1 MKQYTYQLKVRSEKE
16 MELLERQYRE
26 QLEET
31 RNYCQLYG
39 VGEPNLSGV
48 KYPDKL
54 YVELT
59 EIATGAKSSADISDC
74 TCRTIYPLL
83 TSFRPEGS
91 ALDEL
96 HEYLNTNM
104 TYEELNLLLK
114 AAQDDGI
121 QPGTIADIFTPLDK
135 YVEIKAIANFNAMRS
150 RGERA
155 NTDDLIRTCGEMV
168 ELKKMMSLKSS
179 RG

>member
-16 MELLERQYRE
+16 MELLERRYRE
-26 QLEET
+26 QLEEI
-31 RNYCQLYG
+31 RDNCKRYG

-54 YVELT
+54 YVERT
-59 EIATGAKSSADISDC
+59 EIATGTKSSANISDC

-83 TSFRPEGS
+83 TSFRPEKS
-91 ALDEL
+91 DIDEL
-96 HEYLNTNM
+96 HKYLNTNM

-121 QPGTIADIFTPLDK
+121 QLGTVADIFTPLTK
-135 YVEIKAIANFNAMRS
+135 YVEVKSIANYNAMKS
-150 RGERA
+150 RAEHC
-155 NTDDLIRTCGEMV
+155 NLDDMVRVCDEMV
-168 ELKKMMSLKSS
+168 ELQKMMT
-179 RG
+179 RTANI